1 MSDFSAGIF
10 ALSNDVDKIYPFLI
24 KDEVL
29 IQYNDMWVGK
39 LAPTDM
45 KDKYPPQTLALS
57 KEIPL
62 LHIMHAEDHGFFVQV
77 LHEGVVKFNF
87 DIPYNIGHD
96 QFFYEIGEELF
107 GDEWEDWL
115 DGHACF
121 SDESKAE
128 NIKLINEKVA
138 QKLKK
143 ERIPESFF
151 DNINKE
157 NLQVFKLFGCS
168 EETLENIQHILSPE
182 YFEQHFTGMVYSF
195 LDALGLTKFSF
206 VSYDYMNNRE
216 YPSPFVV
223 LKRL

>member
-157 NLQVFKLFGCS
+157 SLQAFKLFGCS
-168 EETLENIQHILSPE
+168 EEILENIQHILSPE
-182 YFEQHFTGMVYSF
+182 YFEQHFIDMVYSF
-195 LDALGLTKFSF
+195 LNALGLTKFSY
-206 VSYDYMNNRE
+206 VSYDYMNNPHP
-216 YPSPFVV
+216 YTI
-223 LKRL
+223 LNTL